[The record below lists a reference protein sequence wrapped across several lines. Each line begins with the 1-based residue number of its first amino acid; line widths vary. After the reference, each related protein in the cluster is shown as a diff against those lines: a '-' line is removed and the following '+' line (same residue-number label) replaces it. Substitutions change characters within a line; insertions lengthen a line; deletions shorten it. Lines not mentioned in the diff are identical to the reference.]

1 MPKVKVYNT
10 KAEVVGQT
18 TLSEEVFGCEYNEP
32 LIHQVVVAY
41 NNNQRQGTKS
51 ALLRSE
57 VRGHAKKPWRQKG
70 TGRARQGST
79 KSAQWKGG
87 GIIFAPKPRDFSQK
101 INKTM
106 KVAAF
111 KSAISA
117 KLADNEV
124 VVLDKVSL
132 EAPKTKFFQEI
143 MDNFEVG
150 KKNVMFVLDQ
160 KNDDI
165 LRASNNIPNA
175 HVTYADV
182 LGTYDVVANSRLY
195 ITKDA
200 IKKIEEAYKQ

>member
-10 KAEVVGQT
+10 KAEVVSQL
-18 TLSEEVFGCEYNEP
+18 TLSDEVFGCEYNEP

-87 GIIFAPKPRDFSQK
+87 GIVFAPKPRDFSQK
-101 INKTM
+101 INKQM
-106 KVAAF
+106 KTLAF
-111 KSAISA
+111 RSAISA
-117 KLADNEV
+117 KVADNEII
-124 VVLDKVSL
+124 VLDNLSV
-132 EAPKTKFFQEI
+132 EQPKTKLFQNI
-143 MDNFEVG
+143 LNSFEVG
-150 KKNVMFVLDQ
+150 KKNVMFVLGE
-160 KNDDI
+160 KDDSVI
-165 LRASNNIPNA
+165 RASMNIPNA
-175 HVTYADV
+175 SITYADV
-182 LGTYDVVANSRLY
+182 LGTYDVVSSTKLY

-200 IKKIEEAYKQ
+200 IKKIEEAYKE

>member
-10 KAEVVGQT
+10 NAEVVGQA
-18 TLSEEVFGCEYNEP
+18 TLSDEVFGCEYNEA

-70 TGRARQGST
+70 TGRARQGSS

-101 INKTM
+101 VNKSM

-117 KLADNEV
+117 KLADSEV
-124 VVLDKVSL
+124 VVLDSVVL
-132 EAPKTKFFQEI
+132 AEPKTKLVQEI
-143 MDNFEVG
+143 LNNFKVDG
-150 KKNVMFVLDQ
+150 KNVMFVLNE
-160 KNDDI
+160 KDDVV
-165 LRASNNIPNA
+165 LRASNNIPNLK
-175 HVTYADV
+175 VTYADV
-182 LGTYDVVANSRLY
+182 LGTYDIVANSKLY

-200 IKKIEEAYKQ
+200 IKKLEEAYK

>member
-10 KAEVVGQT
+10 KAEVVGQA
-18 TLSEEVFGCEYNEP
+18 TLSEEVFGCEYNEA

-70 TGRARQGST
+70 TGRARQGSS

-101 INKTM
+101 VNKSM

-117 KLADNEV
+117 KLADSEV
-124 VVLDKVSL
+124 IVLDSVVLA
-132 EAPKTKFFQEI
+132 EPKTKLVQEI
-143 MDNFEVG
+143 LNNFKVDG
-150 KKNVMFVLDQ
+150 KNVMFVLNE
-160 KNDDI
+160 KDDVV
-165 LRASNNIPNA
+165 LRASNNIPNLK
-175 HVTYADV
+175 VTYADV
-182 LGTYDVVANSRLY
+182 LGTYDIVANSKLY

-200 IKKIEEAYKQ
+200 IKKLEEAYK

>member
-10 KAEVVGQT
+10 KAEVVGQA
-18 TLSEEVFGCEYNEP
+18 TLSEEVFGCEYKEA

-101 INKTM
+101 INKSM
-106 KVAAF
+106 KIAAF

-117 KLADNEV
+117 KLADSEI
-124 VVLDKVSL
+124 VVLDAVAL
-132 EAPKTKFFQEI
+132 EQPKTKLFQNI
-143 MDNFEVG
+143 LDAFKVNG
-150 KKNVMFVLDQ
+150 KNVMFVL
-160 KNDDI
+160 KEKDDTI
-165 LRASNNIPNA
+165 LRASNNIPNVK
-175 HVTYADV
+175 VTYADV
-182 LGTYDVVANSRLY
+182 LGTYDIVANSKLY

-200 IKKIEEAYKQ
+200 IKKLEEAYK

>member
-18 TLSEEVFGCEYNEP
+18 TLSDEVFGCEYNEA

-57 VRGHAKKPWRQKG
+57 VRGHAKKPWRQTG

-101 INKTM
+101 VNKTM

-117 KLADNEV
+117 KLADSEV
-124 VVLDKVSL
+124 VVLDAVTL
-132 EAPKTKFFQEI
+132 VEPKTKLVQEI
-143 MDNFEVG
+143 LNNFKVDG
-150 KKNVMFVLDQ
+150 KNVMFVL
-160 KNDDI
+160 KEKDDTV
-165 LRASNNIPNA
+165 LRASNNIPNLK
-175 HVTYADV
+175 VTYADV
-182 LGTYDVVANSRLY
+182 LGTYDIVANSKLY

-200 IKKIEEAYKQ
+200 IKKLEEAYK

>member
-1 MPKVKVYNT
+1 MPKVKVYKT
-10 KAEVVGQT
+10 KAEVVGQA
-18 TLSEEVFGCEYNEP
+18 TLSDEVFGCEYNEA

-117 KLADNEV
+117 KLADSEV
-124 VVLDKVSL
+124 VVLDAVSL
-132 EAPKTKFFQEI
+132 AEPKTKLVQEI
-143 MDNFEVG
+143 LNNFKVDG
-150 KKNVMFVLDQ
+150 KKVMFVL
-160 KNDDI
+160 KEKDDVV
-165 LRASNNIPNA
+165 LRASNNIPNLK
-175 HVTYADV
+175 VTYADV
-182 LGTYDVVANSRLY
+182 LGTYDIVANSKLY

-200 IKKIEEAYKQ
+200 IKKLEEAYK

>member
-10 KAEVVGQT
+10 NAEVVGQA
-18 TLSEEVFGCEYNEP
+18 TLSDEVFGCEYNEA

-70 TGRARQGST
+70 TGRARQGSS
-79 KSAQWKGG
+79 KSAQWVGG

-101 INKTM
+101 VNKSM
-106 KVAAF
+106 KKAAF

-117 KLADNEV
+117 KIADNEV
-124 VVLDKVSL
+124 VVLDQVKL
-132 EAPKTKFFQEI
+132 EQPKTKLFQQI
-143 MDNFEVG
+143 LNNFKVDG
-150 KKNVMFVLDQ
+150 KNVMFVMSEQ
-160 KNDDI
+160 NETV
-165 LRASNNIPNA
+165 LRASNNIPNVD
-175 HVTYADV
+175 VTYADV
-182 LGTYDVVANSRLY
+182 LCTYDVVANTKLY

-200 IKKIEEAYKQ
+200 IKKLEEAYK

>member
-18 TLSEEVFGCEYNEP
+18 TLKDEVFGCEYNEA

-41 NNNQRQGTKS
+41 NNNQRQGTKA

-117 KLADNEV
+117 KLADSEV
-124 VVLDKVSL
+124 VVLDAINL
-132 EAPKTKFFQEI
+132 AEPKTKYFQEI
-143 MDNFEVG
+143 LNNFKVDG
-150 KKNVMFVLDQ
+150 KNVLFVLAE
-160 KNDDI
+160 KNDTV

-175 HVTYADV
+175 NVTYADV
-182 LGTYDVVANSRLY
+182 LGTYDIVANSKLY

-200 IKKIEEAYKQ
+200 IKKLEEAYV

>member
-1 MPKVKVYNT
+1 MPRIKVYNT

-18 TLSEEVFGCEYNEP
+18 TLSDEVFGCEYNEP
-32 LIHQVVVAY
+32 LIHQVIVAY

-51 ALLRSE
+51 TLLRSE

-101 INKTM
+101 INKKM

-117 KLADNEV
+117 KLADSEII
-124 VVLDKVSL
+124 VLDKL
-132 EAPKTKFFQEI
+132 EVEEPKTKLFKEI
-143 MDNFEVG
+143 MNNFEIG
-150 KKNVMFVLDQ
+150 NKNVMFVLAE
-160 KNDDI
+160 KNDNVM
-165 LRASNNIPNA
+165 RASNNLLNA
-175 HVTYADV
+175 HITYADV
-182 LGTYDVVANSRLY
+182 LGTYDIVSNSKLY

-200 IKKIEEAYKQ
+200 IKKIEEAYK

>member
-10 KAEVVGQT
+10 NAEVVGQA
-18 TLSEEVFGCEYNEP
+18 TLSDEVFGCEYNEA

-70 TGRARQGST
+70 TGRARQGSS

-101 INKTM
+101 VNKSM

-117 KLADNEV
+117 KLADSEV
-124 VVLDKVSL
+124 VVLDSVVL
-132 EAPKTKFFQEI
+132 AEPKTKLVQEI
-143 MDNFEVG
+143 LNNFKVDG
-150 KKNVMFVLDQ
+150 KNVMFVLNE
-160 KNDDI
+160 KDDVV
-165 LRASNNIPNA
+165 LRAANNIPNLK
-175 HVTYADV
+175 VTYADV
-182 LGTYDVVANSRLY
+182 LGTYDIVANSKLY

-200 IKKIEEAYKQ
+200 IKKLEEAYK

>member
-1 MPKVKVYNT
+1 MPRIKVYNT

-18 TLSEEVFGCEYNEP
+18 TLSDEVFGCEYNEP
-32 LIHQVVVAY
+32 LIHQVIVAY

-51 ALLRSE
+51 TLLRSE

-101 INKTM
+101 INKKM

-117 KLADNEV
+117 KLADSEII
-124 VVLDKVSL
+124 VLDKL
-132 EAPKTKFFQEI
+132 EVEEPKTKLFKEI
-143 MDNFEVG
+143 MNNFEIG
-150 KKNVMFVLDQ
+150 NKNVMFVLAE
-160 KNDDI
+160 KNDNVM
-165 LRASNNIPNA
+165 RASNNILNA
-175 HVTYADV
+175 HITYADV
-182 LGTYDVVANSRLY
+182 LGTYDIVSNSKLY

-200 IKKIEEAYKQ
+200 IKKIEEAYK

>member
-18 TLSEEVFGCEYNEP
+18 TLSDEVFGCEYNEA

-70 TGRARQGST
+70 TGRARQGSS

-101 INKTM
+101 VNKTM

-117 KLADNEV
+117 KLADSEV
-124 VVLDKVSL
+124 VVLDAIAL
-132 EAPKTKFFQEI
+132 AEPKTKLVQEI
-143 MDNFEVG
+143 LNNFKVDG
-150 KKNVMFVLDQ
+150 KNVMFVLKEKDATV
-160 KNDDI
+160 
-165 LRASNNIPNA
+165 LRASNNIPNLK
-175 HVTYADV
+175 VTYADV
-182 LGTYDVVANSRLY
+182 LGTYDIVANSRLY

-200 IKKIEEAYKQ
+200 IKKLEEAYK

>member
-10 KAEVVGQT
+10 KAEVVGQAS
-18 TLSEEVFGCEYNEP
+18 LNDEIFGCEYNEA
-32 LIHQVVVAY
+32 LIHQVIVAY

-79 KSAQWKGG
+79 KSAQWIGG

-101 INKTM
+101 VNKSM
-106 KVAAF
+106 KVSAF

-117 KLADNEV
+117 KLADKEV
-124 VVLDKVSL
+124 VVLDEIKL
-132 EAPKTKFFQEI
+132 KQPKTKYVQEI
-143 MDNFEVG
+143 LDNFKVEN
-150 KKNVMFVLDQ
+150 KNVLFVTAEQD
-160 KNDDI
+160 NDI
-165 LRASNNIPNA
+165 LRAVNNIPNA
-175 HVTYADV
+175 DLTYADV
-182 LGTYDVVANSRLY
+182 LNTYDIVASSKLY

-200 IKKIEEAYKQ
+200 IKKLEEAYK

>member
-10 KAEVVGQT
+10 KAEVVGQA
-18 TLSEEVFGCEYNEP
+18 TLSEEVFGCEYNEA

-101 INKTM
+101 VNKSM

-117 KLADNEV
+117 KLADSEI
-124 VVLDKVSL
+124 VVLDAVKL
-132 EAPKTKFFQEI
+132 AEPKTKLVQEI
-143 MDNFEVG
+143 LNNFKVDG
-150 KKNVMFVLDQ
+150 KRVMFVLNE
-160 KNDDI
+160 KDDVV
-165 LRASNNIPNA
+165 LRASNNIPNVN
-175 HVTYADV
+175 VTYADV
-182 LGTYDVVANSRLY
+182 LGTYDIVANSKLY

-200 IKKIEEAYKQ
+200 IKKLEEAYK

>member
-10 KAEVVGQT
+10 KAEVVGQAS
-18 TLSEEVFGCEYNEP
+18 LNDEVFGCEYNEA

-51 ALLRSE
+51 TLLRSE

-79 KSAQWKGG
+79 KSAQWIGG

-101 INKTM
+101 VNKSM
-106 KVAAF
+106 KVSAF

-117 KLADNEV
+117 KLADKEV
-124 VVLDKVSL
+124 VVLDEIKL
-132 EAPKTKFFQEI
+132 KQPKTKYVQEI
-143 MDNFEVG
+143 LDNFKVEN
-150 KKNVMFVLDQ
+150 KNVLFVTAEQD
-160 KNDDI
+160 NDI
-165 LRASNNIPNA
+165 LRAVNNIPNA
-175 HVTYADV
+175 DLTYADV
-182 LGTYDVVANSRLY
+182 LNTYDIVASSKLY

-200 IKKIEEAYKQ
+200 IKKLEEAYK

>member
-10 KAEVVGQT
+10 KAEVVGQA
-18 TLSEEVFGCEYNEP
+18 TLSEEVFGCEYNEA

-70 TGRARQGST
+70 TGRARQGSS

-101 INKTM
+101 VNKSM

-117 KLADNEV
+117 KLADSEV
-124 VVLDKVSL
+124 VVLDSVVL
-132 EAPKTKFFQEI
+132 AEPKTKLVQEI
-143 MDNFEVG
+143 LNNFKVDG
-150 KKNVMFVLDQ
+150 KNVMFVLNE
-160 KNDDI
+160 KDDVV
-165 LRASNNIPNA
+165 LRASNNIPNLK
-175 HVTYADV
+175 VTYADV
-182 LGTYDVVANSRLY
+182 LGTYDIVANSKLY

-200 IKKIEEAYKQ
+200 IKKLEEAYK

>member
-18 TLSEEVFGCEYNEP
+18 TLSDEVFGCEYNEA

-70 TGRARQGST
+70 TGRARQGSS

-101 INKTM
+101 VNKSM

-117 KLADNEV
+117 KLADSEV
-124 VVLDKVSL
+124 FVLDAVKL
-132 EAPKTKFFQEI
+132 AEPKTKFVQEI
-143 MDNFEVG
+143 LNNFKVDG
-150 KKNVMFVLDQ
+150 KNVMFVLNE
-160 KNDDI
+160 KDDVV
-165 LRASNNIPNA
+165 LRASNNIPNLK
-175 HVTYADV
+175 VTYADV
-182 LGTYDVVANSRLY
+182 LGTYDIVANSKLY

-200 IKKIEEAYKQ
+200 IKKLEEAYK

>member
-18 TLSEEVFGCEYNEP
+18 TLSDEVFGCEYNEA

-70 TGRARQGST
+70 TGRARQGSS

-101 INKTM
+101 VNKTM

-117 KLADNEV
+117 KLADSEV
-124 VVLDKVSL
+124 VVLDAIAL
-132 EAPKTKFFQEI
+132 AEPKTKLVQEI
-143 MDNFEVG
+143 LNNFKVDG
-150 KKNVMFVLDQ
+150 KNVMFVLKEKDATV
-160 KNDDI
+160 
-165 LRASNNIPNA
+165 LRASNNIPNLK
-175 HVTYADV
+175 VTYADV
-182 LGTYDVVANSRLY
+182 LGTYDIVANSKLY

-200 IKKIEEAYKQ
+200 IKKLEEAYK

>member
-18 TLSEEVFGCEYNEP
+18 TLSDEVFGCEYNEA

-70 TGRARQGST
+70 TGRARQGSS

-101 INKTM
+101 VNKTM

-117 KLADNEV
+117 KLADSEV
-124 VVLDKVSL
+124 VVLDAVTL
-132 EAPKTKFFQEI
+132 AEPKTKLVQEI
-143 MDNFEVG
+143 LNNFKVDG
-150 KKNVMFVLDQ
+150 KNVMFVLKEKDATV
-160 KNDDI
+160 
-165 LRASNNIPNA
+165 LRASNNIPNLK
-175 HVTYADV
+175 VTYADV
-182 LGTYDVVANSRLY
+182 LGTYDIVANSKLY

-200 IKKIEEAYKQ
+200 IKKLEEAYK

>member
-10 KAEVVGQT
+10 NAEVVGQT
-18 TLSEEVFGCEYNEP
+18 TLSDEVFGCEYNEA

-70 TGRARQGST
+70 TGRARQGSS
-79 KSAQWKGG
+79 KSAQWVGG

-101 INKTM
+101 VNKSM
-106 KVAAF
+106 KKAAF

-117 KLADNEV
+117 KIADNEV
-124 VVLDKVSL
+124 VVLDQVKL
-132 EAPKTKFFQEI
+132 EQPKTKLFQQI
-143 MDNFEVG
+143 LNNFKVDG
-150 KKNVMFVLDQ
+150 KNVMFVMNEQ
-160 KNDDI
+160 NETV
-165 LRASNNIPNA
+165 LRAANNIPNVE
-175 HVTYADV
+175 VTYADV
-182 LGTYDVVANSRLY
+182 LCTYDVVANTKLY

-200 IKKIEEAYKQ
+200 IKKLEEAYK

>member
-18 TLSEEVFGCEYNEP
+18 TLSDEVFGCEYNEA

-70 TGRARQGST
+70 TGRARQGSS

-101 INKTM
+101 VNKSM

-117 KLADNEV
+117 KLADSEV
-124 VVLDKVSL
+124 VVLDAINL
-132 EAPKTKFFQEI
+132 EQPKTKLVQEI
-143 MDNFEVG
+143 LNNFKVDG
-150 KKNVMFVLDQ
+150 KNVMFVLKEKDATV
-160 KNDDI
+160 
-165 LRASNNIPNA
+165 LRASNNIPNLK
-175 HVTYADV
+175 VTYADV
-182 LGTYDVVANSRLY
+182 LGTYDIVANSKLY

-200 IKKIEEAYKQ
+200 IKKLEEAYK

>member
-1 MPKVKVYNT
+1 MPKVKVDNT
-10 KAEVVGQT
+10 HAEVVGQT
-18 TLSEEVFGCEYNEP
+18 TLSEDVFGCEYNES

-41 NNNQRQGTKS
+41 NNNQRQGTKA

-101 INKTM
+101 VNKSM

-117 KLADNEV
+117 KLADSEI
-124 VVLDKVSL
+124 VVLDTFTI
-132 EAPKTKFFQEI
+132 EEPKTKFVQNVL
-143 MDNFEVG
+143 DNFKVG
-150 KKNVMFVLDQ
+150 DKKVLFVLSD
-160 KNDDI
+160 KDDNI
-165 LRASNNIPNA
+165 LRATNNIPNA
-175 HVTYADV
+175 NVTYSSV
-182 LGTYDVVANSRLY
+182 LGTYDVVANSKLY

-200 IKKIEEAYKQ
+200 IKKLEEAYK